1 MVAVE
6 IPRATRPHERSEKLA
21 ESSEP
26 PSGSNKVMDESFTAL
41 TAQGLPVVM
50 ACRLAGRSLELR
62 MVLGRCV
69 NRC

>member
-26 PSGSNKVMDESFTAL
+26 PSGSNKVMDEPFTAL
-41 TAQGLPVVM
+41 TAQG
-50 ACRLAGRSLELR
+50 
-62 MVLGRCV
+62 
-69 NRC
+69 